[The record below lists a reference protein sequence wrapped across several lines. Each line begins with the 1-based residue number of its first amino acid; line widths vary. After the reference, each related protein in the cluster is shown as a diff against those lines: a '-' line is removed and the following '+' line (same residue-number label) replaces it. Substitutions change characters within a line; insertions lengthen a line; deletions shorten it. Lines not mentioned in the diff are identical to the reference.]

1 MPRKKKRKTI
11 VYEDLLEDDF
21 AGTHIRQ
28 KEVNKTFP
36 YVRTGRVWRA
46 CSWFLYYMVAIPVVF
61 VISKLYLGLSFENR
75 KALRTLS
82 ASGYFLYCNHTHM
95 LDVFVA
101 PLAAFPTRVYQV
113 AGADAVSVPVLKH
126 LVMLLGG
133 LPIPTKRGGLSVYK
147 ASVFRRFRENS
158 CIAIFP
164 EAHIWP
170 YYTQIRPFGTAA
182 FTYPAQLHAPVV
194 AATVTY
200 HRRRGLFRFCK
211 RPGMR
216 VYISDPIY
224 ADAGQSLRERKIFLR
239 DRVYEHMCKA
249 AAECENV
256 EYIQYVPAEK

>member
-11 VYEDLLEDDF
+11 VYKDLLQDDF

-36 YVRTGRVWRA
+36 YVRTSWIWRA
-46 CSWFLYYMVAIPVVF
+46 CSWFLYYIVAIPIVF

-75 KALRTLS
+75 KALRVLS
-82 ASGYFLYCNHTHM
+82 DSGYFLYCNHTHL
-95 LDVFVA
+95 LDVFVT
-101 PLAAFPTRVYQV
+101 PLAAFPKRVYTV
-113 AGADAVSVPVLKH
+113 AGADAVSIPGLKY

-133 LPIPTKRGGLSVYK
+133 LPVPTRTSVLPMYKEVLS
-147 ASVFRRFRENS
+147 RRCREGS

-170 YYTQIRPFGTAA
+170 YYTQIRPFGTAS
-182 FTYPAQLHAPVV
+182 FTYPAQLNAPVV

-200 HRRRGLFRFCK
+200 HRRGGLFRFSK

-224 ADAGQSLRERKIFLR
+224 ADSRQPLRERKTFLR
-239 DRVYEHMCKA
+239 DWVYEHMCKA
-249 AAECENV
+249 AAECENI

>member
-1 MPRKKKRKTI
+1 MPRKKKPKTI
-11 VYEDLLEDDF
+11 VYGDLLQDDF

-36 YVRTGRVWRA
+36 YVRTAWAWRA
-46 CSWFLYYMVAIPVVF
+46 CSWFLYYMVAIPIVF
-61 VISKLYLGLSFENR
+61 VISKLYLGLAFENR
-75 KALRTLS
+75 KALRQLS
-82 ASGYFLYCNHTHM
+82 IGGYFLYCNHTHI

-101 PLAAFPTRVYQV
+101 PLLAFPKRVYTV
-113 AGADAVSVPVLKH
+113 AGADAVSIPGIKH

-133 LPIPTKRGGLSVYK
+133 LPIPTKKSGLPAYK
-147 ASVFRRFRENS
+147 AGVFRRFQEDS

-170 YYTQIRPFGTAA
+170 YYTQIRPFGTAS
-182 FTYPAQLHAPVV
+182 FTYPAQLNAPVT

-200 HRRRGLFRFCK
+200 RRRRGLFRCCK

-224 ADAGQSLRERKIFLR
+224 ADGAQPLRERKTFLR

-249 AAECENV
+249 ATECENI
-256 EYIQYVPAEK
+256 EYIRYVPAEK